1 MKLIIFDL
9 DQTLVDFLN
18 DHDQATRELFQKF
31 FNVDASIKEID
42 YAGNNLIENFTRLAT
57 LKGIDRD
64 EIERRAHELL
74 EYYEEVFGKLL
85 TQQSDKGILPG
96 VKTLLNKLSKTDNFI
111 VLYTGDSEGIVK
123 HVFRVTGLGK
133 FFRFAIFGND
143 AETRH
148 GLIKLAI
155 EKAQRVTDQEFRG
168 KDVIVIGDSIR
179 DIDAGKKL
187 NAMTI
192 SVATGFHSLEELKKH
207 QPDYIFKSLENY
219 AQIINLI
226 APVDSALPD
235 KKHQQKTIGNRLNV
249 RRADNCLTCSLK
261 GSKPVLGEGP
271 EHAAIMLI
279 GQNPGR
285 EEDKQGRP
293 FVGRSGKYLD
303 IVIRKSGLNRED
315 LFITSVV
322 KCRTDRNRIPTKAEI
337 QSCLPLLLEQ
347 IKQIR
352 PRLIVLMGNVAQQT
366 PRRDGV
372 RYIETYH
379 PAAAMR
385 FPRIREKFEQDFKHI
400 KDAL

>member
-18 DHDQATRELFQKF
+18 VHDQATRELFQKF
-31 FNVDASIKEID
+31 FHTDASIKEID
-42 YAGNNLIENFTRLAT
+42 YAGNNLIENFTRLAA
-57 LKGIDRD
+57 LKGIDAD
-64 EIERRAHELL
+64 KVKNRALELL

-85 TQQSDKGILPG
+85 TQHSDKGILPG
-96 VKTLLNKLSKTDNFI
+96 AKTLLNGLSKTDNFM

-123 HVFRVTGLGK
+123 HVFRITGLGK
-133 FFRFAIFGND
+133 FFRFAIYGND
-143 AETRH
+143 AETRD

-155 EKAQRVTDQEFRG
+155 EKAQRVTGREFRG

-179 DIDAGKKL
+179 DVDAGKKL

-192 SVATGFHSLEELKKH
+192 SVATGFHSVEELKKH
-207 QPDYIFKSLENY
+207 HPDYIFKSLKNY
-219 AQIINLI
+219 VKIINL
-226 APVDSALPD
+226 VTSANSELPE
-235 KKHQQKTIGNRLNV
+235 KKLRQKTTGNRFIE
-249 RRADNCLTCSLK
+249 RRADACLVCSLK

-271 EHAAIMLI
+271 EHADVMLI

-303 IVIRKSGLNRED
+303 IVIRKSGLKRED

-322 KCRTDRNRIPTKAEI
+322 KCRTYRNRKPTKAEI
-337 QSCLPLLLEQ
+337 QNCLPLLVEQ

-352 PRLIVLMGNVAQQT
+352 PRLIVLMGIVAQQT
-366 PRRDGV
+366 PRLDGV

-385 FPRIREKFEQDFKHI
+385 FPQIKEKFEQDFKRI

>member
-9 DQTLVDFLN
+9 DQTLVDFLSV
-18 DHDQATRELFQKF
+18 HDQATMELFQKF
-31 FNVDASIKEID
+31 FHTDASIKEID
-42 YAGNNLIENFTRLAT
+42 YAGNSLIENFTRLAA
-57 LKGIDRD
+57 LKGIAADK
-64 EIERRAHELL
+64 IKNRAHELL
-74 EYYEEVFGKLL
+74 GYYEEVFGKLL

-96 VKTLLNKLSKTDNFI
+96 AKTLLNKLSKTDNFI

-133 FFRFAIFGND
+133 FFRFAIYGND

-155 EKAQRVTDQEFRG
+155 EKAQRVTSREFRG
-168 KDVIVIGDSIR
+168 RDVIVIGDSIR

-187 NAMTI
+187 NTMTI
-192 SVATGFHSLEELKKH
+192 SVATGFHSVAELKKH
-207 QPDYIFKSLENY
+207 HPDYIFKSLKDY
-219 AQIINLI
+219 AQIINLV
-226 APVDSALPD
+226 APANPELPD
-235 KKHQQKTIGNRLNV
+235 KKQQQKAIGNRYIDHLAN
-249 RRADNCLTCSLK
+249 ACLRCSLK

-279 GQNPGR
+279 GQNPGQ

-303 IVIRKSGLNRED
+303 IVIRKSGLNREA

-322 KCRTDRNRIPTKAEI
+322 KCRTVQNRKPTKAEI
-337 QSCLPLLLEQ
+337 QSCLPLLVKQ

-352 PRLIVLMGNVAQQT
+352 PRLIVLMGNVAWQT
-366 PRRDGV
+366 PRLDGV
-372 RYIETYH
+372 RYLETYH